1 MKKYYITTPIYYANW
16 AAHIWHAYTSL
27 MTDIIARSKRLLWYK
42 VKFTSWIDENWQ
54 KMMQKASEEN
64 MEIMEFLDW
73 IAAKHLLAWEKL
85 KISYTDYIRTSEKRH
100 HEFVKKV
107 ILKCYENWDIYKWKY
122 EWLYCVWCEAYKKSD
137 ELTPDWLCPDH
148 LKKPEKIV
156 EENYFFKLKKYKDK
170 IVELYKNNPNFVSP
184 DFRFNEIKAFVAR
197 WLEDFSVSRKWNE
210 NDFRIKFPLDETH
223 VVYIWFDALFSY
235 ITALDWETDT
245 FWPADLHIMAKDII
259 KFHAIFWPAMLMSAW
274 YQIPQNLLS
283 HGYFTVDGQ
292 KMSKTIWNV
301 IDPIEIVEKYWRD
314 GLVFYLFY
322 DIIVW
327 NDGDFNQD
335 RFKGVYDSMLL
346 GGWWNLVSRVSN
358 LAAKNGISKGKLYQE
373 KLNKFLYLNTNFE
386 WDLTKT
392 KHVWNELEK
401 KWLWPYSWSTTNEFI
416 INLDKWTLNINEIL
430 EDITTRYN
438 IQKYL
443 QSWYELVQLCNKY
456 MQDEQPWTKIKSE
469 DTKQDWIED
478 LEFLLYM
485 IKQLWLLSSTF
496 LIEWFEKLQNI
507 LWNSEI
513 LSINTEKDWWLNEW
527 KLKEIFDMKEFNVNL
542 VPGLLYSKIE

>member
-122 EWLYCVWCEAYKKSD
+122 EWLYCVGCESYKKPD

-156 EENYFFKLKKYKDK
+156 EENYFFKLSKYQKD
-170 IVELYKNNPNFVSP
+170 IENLYKNTPNFVAP

-210 NDFRIKFPLDETH
+210 NDFRIKFPLDKTH

-235 ITALDWETDT
+235 ITALDWDADT

-274 YQIPQNLLS
+274 YRIPKNLLS

-314 GLVFYLFY
+314 GLIFYLFY

-358 LAAKNGISKGKLYQE
+358 LAAKNGVSKGKLYQE
-373 KLNKFLYLNTNFE
+373 KLNKFDNKLILDIEKEFETN
-386 WDLTKT
+386 LTWK
-392 KHVWNELEK
+392 
-401 KWLWPYSWSTTNEFI
+401 YQF
-416 INLDKWTLNINEIL
+416 
-430 EDITTRYN
+430 
-438 IQKYL
+438 QQYL
-443 QSWYELVQLCNKY
+443 QSWYEIVQICNKY

-469 DTKQDWIED
+469 ETKQDWIED

-513 LSINTEKDWWLNEW
+513 SSINTEKDWWLNEW
-527 KLKEIFDMKEFNVNL
+527 KLKEIFDMKEFNINL
-542 VPGLLYSKIE
+542 VPGLLYNRISED